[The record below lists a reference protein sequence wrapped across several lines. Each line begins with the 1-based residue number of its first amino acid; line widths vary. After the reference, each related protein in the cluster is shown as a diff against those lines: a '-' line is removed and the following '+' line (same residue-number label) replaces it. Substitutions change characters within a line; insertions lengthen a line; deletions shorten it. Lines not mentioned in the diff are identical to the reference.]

1 MPEQQRPYEGLAI
14 LTDLDGTLL
23 MPDKTVSRED
33 AAAIR
38 DFRAKGGLFSIATG
52 RGVQAAMPYLDIFA
66 PDFLSVL
73 YNGAMLY
80 DYSAHQTVGTARLPE
95 GSAEILKEL
104 MTAFPQVG
112 AEVLREDGVFV
123 LQLNEYE
130 RQHLEITHIPIVMR
144 TLDEVKPETCLKA
157 LFAGAS
163 EDISAMLRYVDNA
176 RFSTVNFTR
185 SHKWFLEILPHGRS
199 KGSALTAIRK
209 QMPEGMIFAA
219 AGDFDN
225 DAAMLAAA
233 DFAACPADSQQVVL
247 DTVRGH
253 GHISEKTCA
262 NGFFADFIH
271 EFIKS
276 TRS

>member
-1 MPEQQRPYEGLAI
+1 MPEQPRPYAGLAI

-38 DFRAKGGLFSIATG
+38 EFREKGGLFSIATG
-52 RGVQAAMPYLDIFA
+52 RGVQAAMPYLDLFA
-66 PDFLSVL
+66 PDYPSVL

-80 DYSAHQTVGTARLPE
+80 DHRLRQITGTHRLP
-95 GSAEILKEL
+95 AETAPILTEL
-104 MTAFPQVG
+104 MQRFPQIG

-123 LQLNEYE
+123 LQMNEYE

-157 LFAGAS
+157 LFAGAP
-163 EDISAMLRYVDNA
+163 EDISAMLQYVDDA
-176 RFSTVNFTR
+176 RFSLVNFTR
-185 SHKWFLEILPHGRS
+185 SHRWFLEILPQGSS
-199 KGSALTAIRK
+199 KGSALTAIRAGL
-209 QMPEGMIFAA
+209 PDGMIFAA

-233 DFAACPADSQQVVL
+233 DYAACPADSQQIVL

-253 GHISEKTCA
+253 GHISAKTCE

-271 EFIKS
+271 EFTK
-276 TRS
+276 RYR